1 LAARTHRT
9 GFLDAF
15 LRRSEQDRKEEWNLK
30 EISELNLPDSVR
42 YAETHEWAKL
52 EGGVARIGISDY
64 AQDSLGDITFVEFPQ
79 VGDVL
84 HKGEQF
90 GTVESTKAV
99 SELFMPVGGEIVAVN
114 TDLAESPE
122 LVNQAPYAAGW
133 MIEVKP
139 DNPGEMDSLMTAAAY
154 GEMLGG
160 HE

>member
-1 LAARTHRT
+1 
-9 GFLDAF
+9 
-15 LRRSEQDRKEEWNLK
+15 LR

-52 EGGVARIGISDY
+52 DGDTVKVGISDY

-79 VGDVL
+79 VGDVF

-99 SELFMPVGGEIVAVN
+99 SELFMPVGGEITAVN

-122 LVNQAPYAAGW
+122 LLNQDPYSAGW
-133 MIEVKP
+133 MIQLKP
-139 DNPGEMDSLMTAAAY
+139 EDPSEMESMMTAGTY
-154 GEMLGG
+154 REMLGG
-160 HE
+160 LK